1 VPEDKRPS
9 WVLILAYLTVALGLP
24 SAAAAVKWHLVAAH
38 PVLGAALL
46 SAAAILVGLIGLG
59 HEIWRKKYSD
69 RVIDGIST
77 RIEWRIAHF
86 GRSYRKCLLAD
97 LRFVDQKGLP
107 GRFFDPELNDVYV
120 DVAMRRRDPHEVRE
134 IRPSDLAD
142 LPAAGQRSL
151 IGDFLGRPKPRVL
164 AVIGAPG
171 SGKTTLLRHTAREMC
186 LSRRRRSHRDLPIL
200 LYLRDHVAT
209 IVAEP
214 AVALPVLVSSELTRY
229 GLAERAGWLEHRL
242 HGGECVVM
250 LDGLD
255 EVARQEDREAV
266 SEWVRLQ
273 AIRYPDNDFVVT
285 SRPLGYQSAPI
296 EGAIALQTQP
306 FTPEQ
311 VDRFVHRWY
320 LAEERGRTGAEQ
332 RRRTSAED
340 RAVTRRAQERADE
353 LIARLRAAP
362 ALRKLTV
369 NPLLLT
375 MIATVHRPASVLPG
389 SRAELYTEICQF
401 LLWRS
406 QDAKKLHVEPRGS
419 QRERLMRILAFEMMA
434 RKVRDLST
442 ADAITIL
449 RPVLRRMTKNVTP
462 EDFLEDVAA
471 NGLFIERESGSRA
484 FAHQTFQEYLAAAH
498 IRDENRQDVLAGA
511 VGDVWWRETTLLYVA
526 GADAGPIVEACLAA
540 SSISALTLAF
550 DCAREA
556 GELAEDLREK
566 VDGLLD
572 EGLTHGD
579 GPQRRLLTGV
589 AVARD
594 LAPVV
599 ETGAGTRVCSHPVT
613 FGLYRLFLEDM
624 TARGEP
630 CLLDAPPGTE
640 RAAANQVVRGMR
652 ASAAVAFAHWAN
664 EVTRGTAYRLPTAA
678 EIEDPAVINA
688 LAGQL
693 TSSDHVW
700 VAPARQ
706 GDLPRLQP
714 LDEAPDPHTIST
726 ATIQR
731 FLDLDFA
738 GAPFALGIVPWIIHA
753 RTAARILLAYP
764 PLDVDLPTG
773 FDPGPVID
781 VLNLLADGAPQT
793 SALIE
798 DVARELTELSSTGL
812 VQARRLV
819 DELDR
824 ACRAAVRTADPR
836 RTTAT
841 ADNELRCTQALYL
854 AGVIVHDLSL
864 LREYEIA
871 RIRYFGDP
879 YDAWPP
885 GLSADL
891 TCDLGLASAFGLG
904 RDPGD
909 DSGRD
914 VQSLVHYADL
924 HGGLNRRRSRR
935 AARNR
940 LEYLVIDHRF
950 MDVSVPLL
958 GNALSSVLDAQ
969 MLSSQH
975 GNGTVQSAESAPSIS
990 VTLAQKFASLFLGL
1004 RPDYQVSADLL
1015 ASTIPEAINALDNLI
1030 GAYEPH
1036 YSTEWASRLNRRFEE
1051 LTAALLAGG
1060 QRIDAPLGRALR
1072 IMAFCLT
1079 AEADLRDPRGIGDAF
1094 RRIAA
1099 TITWLQRRQSGDDPP
1114 VEALVLAQN

>member
-1 VPEDKRPS
+1 VLEDKRPS

-38 PVLGAALL
+38 PVMGAALL

-77 RIEWRIAHF
+77 RIDWRIARF
-86 GRSYRKCLLAD
+86 GHRYRECLLAD
-97 LRFVDQKGLP
+97 LRFVGQKGLP
-107 GRFFDPELNDVYV
+107 GRFSDPELNDVYV
-120 DVAMRRRDPHEVRE
+120 DVAMRPRDPREV
-134 IRPSDLAD
+134 RPSDLAD
-142 LPAAGQRSL
+142 LPAVGRRSL
-151 IGDFLGRPKPRVL
+151 IRDFLGRPQPRVL

-186 LSRRRRSHRDLPIL
+186 LPRRRRTDRDVPIL

-214 AVALPVLVSSELTRY
+214 AVALPALVTSELARY
-229 GLAERAGWLEHRL
+229 GLAAQAGWLEHRL
-242 HGGECVVM
+242 RDGQCVVM

-255 EVARQEDREAV
+255 EVARLEDRQAV

-273 AIRYPDNDFVVT
+273 VVRYPDNDFVVT
-285 SRPLGYQSAPI
+285 SRPSGYLSAPI

-311 VDRFVHRWY
+311 VDCFAHRWY
-320 LAEERGRTGAEQ
+320 LAEERHKTGAQE
-332 RRRTSAED
+332 RRKTGAED

-353 LIARLRAAP
+353 LIARLRTAP
-362 ALRKLTV
+362 ALRALTV

-375 MIATVHRPASVLPG
+375 MIATVHRPDSVLPG

-401 LLWRS
+401 LLWRN
-406 QDAKKLHVEPRGS
+406 QGAKKLHVEPRGY
-419 QRERLMRILAFEMMA
+419 QRERLMRILAFEMMD
-434 RKVRDLST
+434 RQVLYLST

-449 RPVLRRMTKNVTP
+449 RPVLHRMTKNVAP

-498 IRDENRQDVLAGA
+498 IRDENRQDVLTSA

-540 SSISALTLAF
+540 STIPALTLAF
-550 DCAREA
+550 DCAKEA

-572 EGLTHGD
+572 EGLTHGAD
-579 GPQRRLLTGV
+579 PQRRLLTGV

-599 ETGAGTRVCSHPVT
+599 ETGAGTRVCSRPVT

-630 CLLDAPPGTE
+630 CLLDVPPGTE
-640 RAAANQVVRGMR
+640 GAPADQVVRGMR
-652 ASAAVAFAHWAN
+652 ASAAAAFAHWAN

-678 EIEDPAVINA
+678 EIEDPAVVNA
-688 LAGQL
+688 LAAQL

-700 VAPARQ
+700 VAPARP

-714 LDEAPDPHTIST
+714 LDQAPDPHTIST
-726 ATIQR
+726 ATIHR
-731 FLDLDFA
+731 FLDSDFA
-738 GAPFALGIVPWIIHA
+738 GAPLALGIVPWIVHA

-764 PLDVDLPTG
+764 PLDVDLPAG

-781 VLNLLADGAPQT
+781 VLNLLADGGPQT
-793 SALIE
+793 SALIA
-798 DVARELTELSSTGL
+798 DVARELAELSSTGL

-819 DELDR
+819 EELDR

-864 LREYEIA
+864 LRDFEIA

-891 TCDLGLASAFGLG
+891 TCDLGLASVLGLG
-904 RDPGD
+904 RDLGG
-909 DSGRD
+909 SARD
-914 VQSLVHYADL
+914 VQSLVNYADL
-924 HGGLNRRRSRR
+924 HGGLSRRRSRR

-975 GNGTVQSAESAPSIS
+975 DNGTAQSAESAPSIS

-1030 GAYEPH
+1030 DAYEPY

-1051 LTAALLAGG
+1051 LTAGLLAGG